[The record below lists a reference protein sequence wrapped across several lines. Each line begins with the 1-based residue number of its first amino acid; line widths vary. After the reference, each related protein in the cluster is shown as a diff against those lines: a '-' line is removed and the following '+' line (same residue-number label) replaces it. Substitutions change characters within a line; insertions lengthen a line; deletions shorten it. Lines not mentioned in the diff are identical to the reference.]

1 MMALYLEKMKTIYFK
16 NGATAQISVEIAKV
30 LRQRI
35 MDGCGNFQIFT
46 DENDDPFLFVNVSE
60 IVLVK

>member
-1 MMALYLEKMKTIYFK
+1 MKTIYFK
-16 NGATAQISVEIAKV
+16 NGSETRISLEIAKA

-35 MDGCGNFQIFT
+35 VDGCGNFQIFT

>member
-1 MMALYLEKMKTIYFK
+1 MKTIYFK
-16 NGATAQISVEIAKV
+16 NGSTTQINAETAKI
-30 LRQRI
+30 LRQRLI
-35 MDGCGNFQIFT
+35 EGCVTFQIFS

>member
-1 MMALYLEKMKTIYFK
+1 MKTIYFK
-16 NGATAQISVEIAKV
+16 NGSTTQISVETAKV

-35 MDGCGNFQIFT
+35 IEGCGNFQIFS

-60 IVLVK
+60 IVIVK